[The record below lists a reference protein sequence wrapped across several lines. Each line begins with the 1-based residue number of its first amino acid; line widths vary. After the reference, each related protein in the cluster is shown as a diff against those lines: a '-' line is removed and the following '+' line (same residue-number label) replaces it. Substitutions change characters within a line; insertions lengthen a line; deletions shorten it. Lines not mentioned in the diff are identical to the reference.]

1 MLQIIADTLGVRL
14 HHNLLHIPEKAG
26 TGFLKAYDLPG
37 DISMLIADVTFHD
50 DFYMH
55 RIPSS
60 GYQFYVMQIN
70 EVTGGKNDS
79 YYERTALSQHYAY
92 NVKQNSILLT
102 SSLMDAVFINPAHV
116 RVRSVKIIVAKN
128 FFHDLLGSD
137 TADKF
142 LSSYFASLMQNGVLD
157 IIDLEYR
164 LLMNALIHEKI
175 EHPLQN
181 KFLQNRLM
189 MMIEKMVTEFMQ
201 QLETNT
207 PLLKLKDDEI
217 NRLIKIELL
226 LTKDYSGVPPTI
238 SDLSKVAAMSPTKLK
253 KDFKTVYG
261 LPIYE
266 YYQKNRMQKA
276 RDLLQ
281 KENCAIKEAGIMVGY
296 TNLGHFAAAF
306 KKEFGVLPSEMMH
319 DRKMKKDEDN

>member
-1 MLQIIADTLGVRL
+1 MLQIIADALGVRL
-14 HHNLLHIPEKAG
+14 HHNILHIPEKTG
-26 TGFLKAYDLPG
+26 TGFLKAYELAG
-37 DISMLIADVTFHD
+37 DISVLIADVTFYD

-60 GYQFYVMQIN
+60 GYQFYVMQFN
-70 EVTGGKNDS
+70 ETSGGKDDG
-79 YYERTALSQHYAY
+79 YERSGAFQHYTY

-116 RVRSVKIIVAKN
+116 RVRSVKIIVTKN

-175 EHPLQN
+175 DHPLQN
-181 KFLQNRLM
+181 KFMQNRLM
-189 MMIEKMVTEFMQ
+189 MMIEKMVTEFIQ

-217 NRLIKIELL
+217 NRLIKVELL

-238 SDLSKVAAMSPTKLK
+238 ADLSKIAAMSPTKLK

-276 RDLLQ
+276 RELLQ

-319 DRKMKKDEDN
+319 ERKMKKDAEN